1 VTFFKRSKPGE
12 PPEYAGILQ
21 RLNQV
26 ETGLAR
32 LELDSAERQV
42 AVLNAMEKTLTQ
54 LKARE
59 RKRES
64 DASRQVPAES
74 DAEVDPRTDRVAARH
89 ASVPRP
95 EPTAHLSRRFRLG
108 G

>member
-1 VTFFKRSKPGE
+1 MTFFKRSKPE
-12 PPEYAGILQ
+12 KPPEYAGILQ

-64 DASRQVPAES
+64 DASRQVAAEG

-89 ASVPRP
+89 PSVPRP
-95 EPTAHLSRRFRLG
+95 EPPAHLSRRFRLG